1 MFNNHHILALILALI
16 LVMSLLPATRTQAY
30 EAENGIV
37 PNEAILA
44 TDTTSTSNCATNPND
59 PSTMTMEVLQEQFNK
74 FTTWKEFSDRVWNVS
89 SVEDEIL
96 VSIFRTL
103 DFFAPVPRG
112 NFISC
117 VSFAED
123 ADFDLDRLSKK
134 VTAVVEYFH
143 KTHDTFWTMTINIHE
158 PTPGKYVQVDIEPH
172 RFDLK
177 YPPTYIGEMV
187 IAVNNFQFYESAWNF
202 CSGSNGIGKANTR
215 LIINGVAYL
224 DEDGNIT
231 SSKYYSYSDLQEY
244 YSAAIVSP
252 ISIDWTADYWIV
264 HVCTLDGT
272 DLGWFYPDYFA
283 PVKAIRS
290 FNYNNQ

>member
-1 MFNNHHILALILALI
+1 MSNTHRILALILALV
-16 LVMSLLPATRTQAY
+16 LVTSLLPATHTKAY

-37 PNEAILA
+37 PAEDKCAS
-44 TDTTSTSNCATNPND
+44 TPSGTTSSTTHPND
-59 PSTMTMEVLQEQFNK
+59 PSTMTMEVLQEQLNK
-74 FTTWKEFSDRVWNVS
+74 CTTWKEFSDQVWNIS

-96 VSIFRTL
+96 VNIIRTL
-103 DFFAPVPRG
+103 DFFAPVSRG
-112 NFISC
+112 NFNS
-117 VSFAED
+117 SASYRED
-123 ADFDLDRLSKK
+123 ADFELDRLTKK
-134 VTAVVEYFH
+134 VTIVSEYFH
-143 KTHDTFWTMTINIHE
+143 KAHDTFWTMSIDIHE
-158 PTPGKYVQVDIEPH
+158 PTPGRYVQVDIEPH
-172 RFDLK
+172 QFNLK

-187 IAVNNFQFYESAWNF
+187 IAVNNFQFYSSAWSF
-202 CSGSNGIGKANTR
+202 GSGRNGIGKANTR

-224 DEDGNIT
+224 DEDGKIT

-252 ISIDWTADYWIV
+252 ISIDWTADYWMV

-290 FNYNNQ
+290 FNSNNK